1 MNARAPSF
9 AAPRP
14 SAAPDGVTR
23 WLQAMEQRVAHLV
36 ALWRQPAP
44 APGLSQVVI
53 TDAEVD
59 DLLADTPTPDATVP
73 WQAGSLLAELR
84 GWRAQ
89 AQLKR
94 SFGLPDFDVEVLLAA
109 AAVAADTRFA
119 RLYAYLQD
127 DVSRTR
133 ADAALLLRLLAP
145 ARAHR
150 ALDERLQP
158 DAPLRAWGLLQ
169 AEDTGRGAPLFHVA
183 DGVLRHLL
191 GRPGADLQVQPLL
204 DDEPDCALSR
214 RLWSLRPEAAR
225 LAVLLKASRA
235 QPETPRLA
243 HLRGRVG
250 SGRAAVARTA
260 AEALKRTLLV
270 VDMRRVARAAEGFVG
285 AAQAVW
291 REAQRLGA
299 TLVLLNA
306 DALTEDAERH
316 ERWHALLRQWA
327 TRPGLE
333 LWLISE
339 GPLPLDSWL
348 PQAHTVALD
357 LPALAQPEREQAW
370 QLALG
375 SVEAAGTLGA
385 EERAALAC
393 TLAAGYRTHHG
404 EIAQATRR
412 AAAMLQHT
420 PAGGRDAAA
429 WATALQRAA
438 ALGAAPRLGRLGE
451 PVPTRHRLQDLVL
464 PPDKLDVLA
473 DLVRR
478 VRHRSRV
485 LHDWGFD
492 AVSARGQGLVALFH
506 GPSGTGKSMAADA
519 IAHTLGMALYRIDL
533 AGVVSKYIGE
543 TEKNLRAVFDEADR
557 ASAVLLFDEAD
568 ALFGK
573 RSEVKDAHDR
583 YANIEINYLLQ
594 RIEQFDGIAILTTNK
609 PAHLDDAFQR
619 RIHVTLEFTLPR
631 ADERRRLWQRSFPR
645 TAPLADDIDW
655 DFVAQHFEL
664 AGGTIRNA
672 ALGAAYLAAEGVQ
685 DLAPDQADQA
695 DQSDQRDQP
704 DQARPAIGQREL
716 LLALRTELTKSGR
729 RLAPAEFGP
738 YQHLLTARPPSSVSA
753 TAAVPS

>member
-1 MNARAPSF
+1 MNARTPALS
-9 AAPRP
+9 APRS
-14 SAAPDGVTR
+14 SAAQDGVTR

-44 APGLSQVVI
+44 APGLAQLVI

-59 DLLADTPTPDATVP
+59 DLLADAPAQDATVP
-73 WQAGSLLAELR
+73 WHAGSLLAELR
-84 GWRAQ
+84 GWRAP
-89 AQLKR
+89 AQLRR
-94 SFGLPDFDVEVLLAA
+94 SFGLPAFDVEVLLAA
-109 AAVAADTRFA
+109 AAVAADARFA

-145 ARAHR
+145 PSAHR

-169 AEDTGRGAPLFHVA
+169 AEDTGRGAPLLRVA
-183 DGVLRHLL
+183 DGALRHLL

-204 DDEPDCALSR
+204 DDEPACALSR

-225 LAVLLKASRA
+225 LAVLLKSPRA
-235 QPETPRLA
+235 QAEAPRLV
-243 HLRGRVG
+243 HLRGRAG
-250 SGRAAVARTA
+250 SGRGAVARTA
-260 AEALKRTLLV
+260 AEALQRALLV
-270 VDMRRVARAAEGFVG
+270 VDTRRMASAAEGINS
-285 AAQAVW
+285 AAQAAW
-291 REAQRLGA
+291 REAQRLDA
-299 TLVLLNA
+299 TLVLNNA
-306 DALTEDAERH
+306 DALTEDAERQVH
-316 ERWHALLRQWA
+316 WRALLRQWA

-348 PQAHTVALD
+348 PQTHIVALD
-357 LPALAQPEREQAW
+357 LPAPAQPEREQAW
-370 QLALG
+370 QVALD
-375 SVEAAGTLGA
+375 SIQAPGA
-385 EERAALAC
+385 PGIEERAALAR

-412 AAAMLQHT
+412 AAAALQQHS
-420 PAGGRDAAA
+420 ASARDPAA
-429 WATALQRAA
+429 WATTLQRAA
-438 ALGAAPRLGRLGE
+438 AMGAAPRLGRLGE
-451 PVPTRHRLQDLVL
+451 PVPTRHSLQDLVL

-478 VRHRSRV
+478 VRHRAQV
-485 LHDWGFD
+485 LHAWGFE

-519 IAHTLGMALYRIDL
+519 VAHTLGMALYRIDL

-645 TAPLADDIDW
+645 SAPLAEGIDW

-672 ALGAAYLAAEGVQ
+672 ALGAAYLAAEAAQ
-685 DLAPDQADQA
+685 QAGPHSPA
-695 DQSDQRDQP
+695 
-704 DQARPAIGQREL
+704 AIGQREL

-729 RLAPAEFGP
+729 RPAPAEFGP
-738 YQHLLTARPPSSVSA
+738 YQHLLSARTAMADASA
-753 TAAVPS
+753 PA